1 MNYFIYIPKLKFSLA
16 VFVAMVFLNITISR
30 AQSVVTYSGQ
40 ALSSGLVNSSLN
52 NSRFNEPQGIV
63 SDVIGNIFIADRLNN
78 VIRKISVNG
87 VVSTY
92 AGTGQAGSFDGLAQ
106 QATFNE
112 PWGITADTLG
122 NLYIADT
129 KSYKI
134 RKIDTNGNVT
144 TIAGTGIFGTTNGT
158 TNVAKF
164 GFTTGIAVTKD
175 GSIIYACD
183 YNTHVIRKIANGNV
197 SNLAGTVYLS
207 GANDG
212 PGVSASF
219 NHPYGIHLL
228 NNGDLLVTDE
238 WNNTLRKLT
247 PLGYTSTFAGSG
259 LMGSA
264 DGGSLISSFNY
275 PWGVTSDTLGNIFIL
290 DGYNFTIRK
299 INPAGQVSTYAGN
312 VGVAGSADGNG
323 SSATFNNAAGICY
336 NRTDKSLYVADTKNH
351 TIRKISFVSA
361 IVLNAT
367 INGANSAT
375 VCNGDTITIV
385 VSPAGLT
392 GYSVYDNGIV
402 VGTSPS
408 ASVKVSGLIAG
419 NHSLTAKAFDTNGAV
434 ATSNNISINVTNPFI
449 PQVTYSGGAAICNGD
464 SLKLSATSGISY
476 VWSGGQT
483 TKDIYVQ
490 TTGNYSVQVTNNN
503 GCRGLSAPTTIT
515 ILPLPDTTITSSKG
529 VIICPNDSTVLTAIG
544 GVSWNWSCGLVTQ
557 TVRVP
562 AGNFQVTITGT
573 NGCKAT
579 SANKIISN
587 YNVAPVNVSPAGS
600 VTILQNDSI
609 LLTASGGSTYLWS
622 NGQTGASIYVQ
633 TSGSYSVSAVN
644 SNGCNVSSSVV
655 NVTAINASNMISVTG
670 TNAFCEGSSTV
681 LTSYFANGNQWYRN
695 NSVINGQTQ
704 NTLTVTQQGYYK
716 VKVTTASNSF
726 YSDSVFIQVYPSAQL
741 PTLNDTA
748 VCKGSNLQITVA
760 GSNTF
765 KWFNEITGGTA
776 IANGNSYTQ
785 NNVVIP
791 FTVYLDAITS
801 NGCYTTVR
809 KPIQVNVN
817 PLPTVDFTQEVE
829 MNNGSYITTF
839 NSSCSGA
846 DMYSWN
852 FNGMDT
858 SNLQNPEYT
867 FTMNGVYTIVLVA
880 LNSLTGCS
888 NSIQKNVDIH
898 VTTDLFVPTTF
909 TPNNDG
915 KNDIFRVRGSE
926 VIVEDM
932 LIFNQW
938 GKAVYHANASN
949 PTWDGSSNGEVANNG
964 TYVYKIKLIDAG
976 IPKELKGSITLI
988 K

>member
-419 NHSLTAKAFDTNGAV
+419 NHSLIAKAFDTNGAV

-785 NNVVIP
+785 NNVVTP